1 MENTNKLQDTIEL
14 AFNGF
19 TFKGL
24 VIYDK
29 DADTFDFDGIEVK
42 DAYGSK
48 YRVGLLL
55 TKSIKAEG
63 RYLPF
68 TIEDAIINEFKFKN
82 GLDDDLVR
90 CDVPCCALPS
100 NQVVTVVDGRKAH
113 QGATFYFE
121 IDGQNY
127 LRSQGQFTRYRDDN
141 GRIYENYAP
150 NAWVEGRPYCTRC
163 NCLVSTEQY
172 VTERDRCTYCARIVI
187 EGYSESHG
195 HKPVYFGKY
204 KDTFAGFGFELEV
217 DSEDDSMES
226 ECESTAEG
234 LCEAS
239 GLEKNE
245 MRFAHD
251 GSLRYGF
258 EIISQPHTVEDF
270 WSKTEKWE
278 KMLKYLLRKGF
289 RSHDPNTCGLHIHVS
304 RALLGKTEAEQD
316 RAIAKIYAF
325 FDDNWKDIVRVS
337 RRTCFEYCDKNN
349 LDYYDYDLVRHG
361 LKTKYDVWK
370 KKAKGCGNHYV
381 ALNNRNKDT
390 FEFRLG
396 RGTLNAWS
404 FFSWIDFILTISKNA
419 KRITV
424 DKVTSNDL
432 TTWLAGITESTARYI
447 FKRGAFQ
454 ATMLTLYPS
463 IEWSRDTSDTSD
475 SNE

>member
-29 DADTFDFDGIEVK
+29 DEDTFDFSQVAVNDGEYPI
-42 DAYGSK
+42 D
-48 YRVGLLL
+48 LLL
-55 TKSIKAEG
+55 DKTIKAEG
-63 RYLPF
+63 RYIHRS
-68 TIEDAIINEFKFKN
+68 IESAIIYEFKYKN
-82 GLDDDLVR
+82 HLDDNLVR
-90 CDVPCCALPS
+90 CDVPCCAFPS
-100 NQVVTVVDGRKAH
+100 EDVVTIEDGRKAH
-113 QGATFYFE
+113 KETAFYFE
-121 IDGQNY
+121 PTGKHY
-127 LRSQGQFTRYRDDN
+127 LKSHGNLTRYRDE
-141 GRIYENYAP
+141 GGHIYENYAP
-150 NAWVEGRPYCTRC
+150 IDWLAGRQFCERC
-163 NCLVSTEQY
+163 HCYVSSEQY
-172 VTERDRCTYCARIVI
+172 VTERDRCTYCAETMI

-195 HKPVYFGKY
+195 HTPVYFGKY

-217 DSEDDSMES
+217 DSEDESMED
-226 ECESTAEG
+226 ECERTARG
-234 LCEAS
+234 LCEAC
-239 GLEKNE
+239 GLESNE

-251 GSLRYGF
+251 GSLKYGF

-270 WSKTEKWE
+270 WAKTHKWE

-337 RRTCFEYCDKNN
+337 RRNCFEYCDKNR
-349 LDYYDYDLVRHG
+349 LDYFDYDRIEHG
-361 LKTKYDVWK
+361 RTTKYNVWK

-381 ALNNRNKDT
+381 ALNNRNRAT
-390 FEFRLG
+390 FEYRLG

-432 TTWLAGITESTARYI
+432 TSWLAGITESTARYI

-454 ATMLTLYPS
+454 ATMLALYPS
-463 IEWSRDTSDTSD
+463 IEWSTDTSD